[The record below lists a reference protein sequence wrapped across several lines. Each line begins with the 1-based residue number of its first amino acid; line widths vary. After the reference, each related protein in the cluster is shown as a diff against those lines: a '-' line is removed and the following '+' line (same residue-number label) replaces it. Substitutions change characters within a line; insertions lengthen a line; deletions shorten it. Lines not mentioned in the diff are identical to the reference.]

1 MIWLDLPKSGKAVPP
16 KKWAATMREYALW
29 MRTAYSSGVPVV
41 LCGWRGKQ
49 WQYEALAALL
59 TDNIV
64 SESRHTLCH
73 YGMQHV
79 DEECKAAFHMY
90 STFAVA
96 QCRCTCKPP
105 VAKTSVPAATIA
117 NKIYE
122 KLLPKTLKQLRVMP
136 ILAWEPDSKSN
147 YNIIEKN
154 EMKKQNRKQLR
165 ISRKKPRIPDGGKRK
180 GKATPQRRPQAQGAE
195 DSGGGTL

>member
-1 MIWLDLPKSGKAVPP
+1 
-16 KKWAATMREYALW
+16 MREFALW
-29 MRTAYSSGVPVV
+29 MRAAYSSGVPAV

-64 SESRHTLCH
+64 SESRHALCH

-122 KLLPKTLKQLRVMP
+122 KLLPKTIQQVRVKP
-136 ILAWEPDSKSN
+136 ILAWDPES
-147 YNIIEKN
+147 
-154 EMKKQNRKQLR
+154 KQLQHHR
-165 ISRKKPRIPDGGKRK
+165 
-180 GKATPQRRPQAQGAE
+180 E
-195 DSGGGTL
+195 E